1 MFFKFSTL
9 LSSIAL
15 GLSLLKEIKLI
26 VFVFSTLISSVLFRF
41 FMEFATAVGETFN
54 ILAISLWLSFSPAFW
69 HKREKISSWSIV
81 HFSLYISILVY
92 MSKLKFIYLSVFNH
106 LSRW

>member
-1 MFFKFSTL
+1 MFFRFSTL

-26 VFVFSTLISSVLFRF
+26 VFVFSTLISPVFFSF

-54 ILAISLWLSFSPAFW
+54 IFEISLWLSFSPAFW
-69 HKREKISSWSIV
+69 HNKAKTSSWSCV
-81 HFSLYISILVY
+81 HFSLYMSILVY
-92 MSKLKFIYLSVFNH
+92 VCKAKFIYLSVYWAYNH
-106 LSRW
+106 